1 MAQENEKTNK
11 FHKEPMLSTLV
22 FVTFM
27 PLQVSPT
34 GQSTVP
40 LSRPLAVSAYVDT
53 AKILGLPKFK
63 LRDSKGN
70 LYSPYKVMMQE
81 PSAIVLQHAGM
92 PMVSDITMRKA
103 YIQSYVKR

>member
-11 FHKEPMLSTLV
+11 FHKEPMLSTLI

-40 LSRPLAVSAYVDT
+40 LSRPLAVAAYVDT

-70 LYSPYKVMMQE
+70 LYSPYKAMMEE

>member
-1 MAQENEKTNK
+1 MAQDNEKTNK

-40 LSRPLAVSAYVDT
+40 LSRPLAVAAYVDA

-63 LRDSKGN
+63 LMDSKGN
-70 LYSPYKVMMQE
+70 LYSPYKAMMQE
-81 PSAIVLQHAGM
+81 PSAIVMQHAGM

-103 YIQSYVKR
+103 YIQSFVKR

>member
-1 MAQENEKTNK
+1 VDQENEKTNK

-40 LSRPLAVSAYVDT
+40 LSRPLAVAAYVDT

-70 LYSPYKVMMQE
+70 LYSPYKAMMQE

>member
-1 MAQENEKTNK
+1 
-11 FHKEPMLSTLV
+11 MLSTLV

-40 LSRPLAVSAYVDT
+40 LSRPLAVAAYVDT

-70 LYSPYKVMMQE
+70 LYSPYKAMMQE

-92 PMVSDITMRKA
+92 PMVSDTTMRKA

>member
-1 MAQENEKTNK
+1 VAQENEKTNK

-34 GQSTVP
+34 GQSTVS
-40 LSRPLAVSAYVDT
+40 LSRPLAVAAYVDA

-70 LYSPYKVMMQE
+70 LYSPYKAMMQE
-81 PSAIVLQHAGM
+81 PTAIVLQHAGM

>member
-40 LSRPLAVSAYVDT
+40 LSRPLAVSAFVDS
-53 AKILGLPKFK
+53 ARILGLPKLK

-70 LYSPYKVMMQE
+70 LYSPYKAMMQE

>member
-34 GQSTVP
+34 GQTTVP
-40 LSRPLAVSAYVDT
+40 LSRPLAVAAYVDT
-53 AKILGLPKFK
+53 AKILGFPKFK

-70 LYSPYKVMMQE
+70 LYSPYKAMMQE